1 MTAVE
6 ITLIIVGIV
15 FLLVSFLVQEK
26 LSPKDIESITNLSE
40 NELKIIVEK
49 QLKNANDQVEDAIT
63 DVVED
68 KTETTKRAL
77 EKETNEKIMAI
88 DEYSNTVLESMN
100 KTHNEILFLYSMLN
114 DKHTELT
121 DLATQLQQFSEHMK
135 NTENEVLENLALAAQ
150 DVRQKVN
157 ETKPIDEYSNTVLES
172 MNKTHNEILFLYSM
186 LNDKHTELT
195 DLATQLQQFSEHM
208 KNTENEVLEN
218 LALAA
223 QDVRQKVNETKPID
237 ENEAILASLGTDGQE
252 ADQDQINHNDRILM
266 LHQQGFSDVEI
277 ARELGLGLGE
287 VKLVIGLF
295 KGEETVEV

>member
-157 ETKPIDEYSNTVLES
+157 ETKPIDE
-172 MNKTHNEILFLYSM
+172 
-186 LNDKHTELT
+186 
-195 DLATQLQQFSEHM
+195 
-208 KNTENEVLEN
+208 
-218 LALAA
+218 
-223 QDVRQKVNETKPID
+223 
-237 ENEAILASLGTDGQE
+237 NEAILASLGTDGQE

-277 ARELGLGLGE
+277 ARKLGLGLGE

>member
-49 QLKNANDQVEDAIT
+49 QLKKANDQVEDAIT

-157 ETKPIDEYSNTVLES
+157 ETKPIDE
-172 MNKTHNEILFLYSM
+172 NEP
-186 LNDKHTELT
+186 T
-195 DLATQLQQFSEHM
+195 
-208 KNTENEVLEN
+208 
-218 LALAA
+218 
-223 QDVRQKVNETKPID
+223 
-237 ENEAILASLGTDGQE
+237 LASLGTDGQE

>member
-157 ETKPIDEYSNTVLES
+157 ETKPIDE
-172 MNKTHNEILFLYSM
+172 
-186 LNDKHTELT
+186 
-195 DLATQLQQFSEHM
+195 
-208 KNTENEVLEN
+208 
-218 LALAA
+218 
-223 QDVRQKVNETKPID
+223 
-237 ENEAILASLGTDGQE
+237 NEAILASLGTDGQE

-266 LHQQGFSDVEI
+266 LHQQEFSDVEI

>member
-6 ITLIIVGIV
+6 IALIIVGIV

-49 QLKNANDQVEDAIT
+49 QLKNANDQIEDAIT

-77 EKETNEKIMAI
+77 EKETNEKIMA
-88 DEYSNTVLESMN
+88 
-100 KTHNEILFLYSMLN
+100 
-114 DKHTELT
+114 
-121 DLATQLQQFSEHMK
+121 
-135 NTENEVLENLALAAQ
+135 
-150 DVRQKVN
+150 
-157 ETKPIDEYSNTVLES
+157 IDEYSNTVLES

>member
-114 DKHTELT
+114 DKHTE
-121 DLATQLQQFSEHMK
+121 
-135 NTENEVLENLALAAQ
+135 
-150 DVRQKVN
+150 
-157 ETKPIDEYSNTVLES
+157 
-172 MNKTHNEILFLYSM
+172 
-186 LNDKHTELT
+186 
-195 DLATQLQQFSEHM
+195 
-208 KNTENEVLEN
+208 NEVLEN

-237 ENEAILASLGTDGQE
+237 ENEVILASLGTDAKGTE
-252 ADQDQINHNDRILM
+252 QDQINHNDRILM
-266 LHQQGFSDVEI
+266 LHQQGLSDVEI

>member
-1 MTAVE
+1 M
-6 ITLIIVGIV
+6 L
-15 FLLVSFLVQEK
+15 
-26 LSPKDIESITNLSE
+26 PKDIESITNLSE

-63 DVVED
+63 AVVED

-77 EKETNEKIMAI
+77 EKETNEKIMA
-88 DEYSNTVLESMN
+88 
-100 KTHNEILFLYSMLN
+100 
-114 DKHTELT
+114 
-121 DLATQLQQFSEHMK
+121 
-135 NTENEVLENLALAAQ
+135 
-150 DVRQKVN
+150 
-157 ETKPIDEYSNTVLES
+157 IDEYSNTVLES

-295 KGEETVEV
+295 KGEESVEV

>member
-49 QLKNANDQVEDAIT
+49 QLKNVNDQVEDAIT

-77 EKETNEKIMAI
+77 EKETNEKIMA
-88 DEYSNTVLESMN
+88 
-100 KTHNEILFLYSMLN
+100 
-114 DKHTELT
+114 
-121 DLATQLQQFSEHMK
+121 
-135 NTENEVLENLALAAQ
+135 
-150 DVRQKVN
+150 
-157 ETKPIDEYSNTVLES
+157 IDEYSNTVLES

>member
-1 MTAVE
+1 M
-6 ITLIIVGIV
+6 
-15 FLLVSFLVQEK
+15 QEK

-77 EKETNEKIMAI
+77 EKETNEKIMA
-88 DEYSNTVLESMN
+88 
-100 KTHNEILFLYSMLN
+100 
-114 DKHTELT
+114 
-121 DLATQLQQFSEHMK
+121 
-135 NTENEVLENLALAAQ
+135 
-150 DVRQKVN
+150 
-157 ETKPIDEYSNTVLES
+157 IDEYSNTVLES

>member
-135 NTENEVLENLALAAQ
+135 NTENEVLENLA
-150 DVRQKVN
+150 
-157 ETKPIDEYSNTVLES
+157 
-172 MNKTHNEILFLYSM
+172 H
-186 LNDKHTELT
+186 
-195 DLATQLQQFSEHM
+195 
-208 KNTENEVLEN
+208 
-218 LALAA
+218 AA

>member
-157 ETKPIDEYSNTVLES
+157 ETKPIDE
-172 MNKTHNEILFLYSM
+172 
-186 LNDKHTELT
+186 
-195 DLATQLQQFSEHM
+195 
-208 KNTENEVLEN
+208 NEV
-218 LALAA
+218 
-223 QDVRQKVNETKPID
+223 
-237 ENEAILASLGTDGQE
+237 ILASLGTDGQE

>member
-15 FLLVSFLVQEK
+15 FLLVSFLVQEN

-77 EKETNEKIMAI
+77 EKETNEKIMA
-88 DEYSNTVLESMN
+88 
-100 KTHNEILFLYSMLN
+100 
-114 DKHTELT
+114 
-121 DLATQLQQFSEHMK
+121 
-135 NTENEVLENLALAAQ
+135 
-150 DVRQKVN
+150 
-157 ETKPIDEYSNTVLES
+157 IDEYSNTVLES

>member
-121 DLATQLQQFSEHMK
+121 DLAAQLQQFSEQMK
-135 NTENEVLENLALAAQ
+135 HTENEVLENLALAAQ
-150 DVRQKVN
+150 DVRQKG
-157 ETKPIDEYSNTVLES
+157 
-172 MNKTHNEILFLYSM
+172 
-186 LNDKHTELT
+186 
-195 DLATQLQQFSEHM
+195 
-208 KNTENEVLEN
+208 
-218 LALAA
+218 
-223 QDVRQKVNETKPID
+223 NETKPID
-237 ENEAILASLGTDGQE
+237 ENEVILASLGTDAKGTE
-252 ADQDQINHNDRILM
+252 QDQINHNDRILM
-266 LHQQGFSDVEI
+266 LHQQGLSDVEI

>member
-63 DVVED
+63 AVVED

-77 EKETNEKIMAI
+77 EKETNEKIMA
-88 DEYSNTVLESMN
+88 
-100 KTHNEILFLYSMLN
+100 
-114 DKHTELT
+114 
-121 DLATQLQQFSEHMK
+121 
-135 NTENEVLENLALAAQ
+135 
-150 DVRQKVN
+150 
-157 ETKPIDEYSNTVLES
+157 IDEYSNTVLES

>member
-121 DLATQLQQFSEHMK
+121 DLAVQFKEFSEQMK
-135 NTENEVLENLALAAQ
+135 
-150 DVRQKVN
+150 
-157 ETKPIDEYSNTVLES
+157 
-172 MNKTHNEILFLYSM
+172 H
-186 LNDKHTELT
+186 
-195 DLATQLQQFSEHM
+195 
-208 KNTENEVLEN
+208 TENEVLEN

-237 ENEAILASLGTDGQE
+237 ENEVILASLGTDAKGTE
-252 ADQDQINHNDRILM
+252 QDQINHNDRIRM
-266 LHQQGFSDVEI
+266 LHQQGLSDVEI

>member
-121 DLATQLQQFSEHMK
+121 DLAAQLQQFSEQMK
-135 NTENEVLENLALAAQ
+135 H
-150 DVRQKVN
+150 
-157 ETKPIDEYSNTVLES
+157 S
-172 MNKTHNEILFLYSM
+172 
-186 LNDKHTELT
+186 
-195 DLATQLQQFSEHM
+195 
-208 KNTENEVLEN
+208 ENEVLEN

-237 ENEAILASLGTDGQE
+237 ENEVLLASLGTDAKGTE
-252 ADQDQINHNDRILM
+252 QDQINHNDRILM
-266 LHQQGFSDVEI
+266 LHQQGLSDVEI

>member
-63 DVVED
+63 AVVED

-77 EKETNEKIMAI
+77 EKETNEKIMA
-88 DEYSNTVLESMN
+88 
-100 KTHNEILFLYSMLN
+100 
-114 DKHTELT
+114 
-121 DLATQLQQFSEHMK
+121 
-135 NTENEVLENLALAAQ
+135 
-150 DVRQKVN
+150 
-157 ETKPIDEYSNTVLES
+157 IDEYSNTVLES

-287 VKLVIGLF
+287 VKLVIGLL
-295 KGEETVEV
+295 KGEESVEV

>member
-49 QLKNANDQVEDAIT
+49 QLKNANDEDEDAIT

-121 DLATQLQQFSEHMK
+121 DLAAQLQQFSEQMK
-135 NTENEVLENLALAAQ
+135 
-150 DVRQKVN
+150 
-157 ETKPIDEYSNTVLES
+157 
-172 MNKTHNEILFLYSM
+172 H
-186 LNDKHTELT
+186 
-195 DLATQLQQFSEHM
+195 
-208 KNTENEVLEN
+208 TENEVLEN

-237 ENEAILASLGTDGQE
+237 ENEVILASLGTDAKGTE
-252 ADQDQINHNDRILM
+252 QDQINHNDRILM
-266 LHQQGFSDVEI
+266 LHQQGLSDVEI